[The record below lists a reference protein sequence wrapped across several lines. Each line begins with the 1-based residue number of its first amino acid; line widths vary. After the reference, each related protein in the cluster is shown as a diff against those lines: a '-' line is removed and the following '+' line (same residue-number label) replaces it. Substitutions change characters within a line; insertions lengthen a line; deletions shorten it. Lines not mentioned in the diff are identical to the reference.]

1 MFLRISNCLIVCL
14 FFTLCTAVT
23 ISAAEGSGGLKI
35 GIMNVQKV
43 LVQSE
48 PGLKAKE
55 VFEKKKNELEAG
67 FETEQQMLQEMQQDI
82 EKKSSVWTKEKRDEQ
97 VLEFNKMRRDLQ
109 TKTEDARMEMKRLQ
123 DKELEPIIKELEKIV
138 DTFGEKNGYSMI
150 LDSKNGVIFYNKAL
164 DVSDA
169 LIEELNKAMK

>member
-1 MFLRISNCLIVCL
+1 MFLRIRNCLVVCFL
-14 FFTLCTAVT
+14 FTLCTAVT
-23 ISAAEGSGGLKI
+23 ISAAEGSDGLKI

-48 PGLKAKE
+48 SGLKAKE

-67 FETEQQMLQEMQQDI
+67 FETEQQQLQEMQQDI

-97 VLEFNKMRRDLQ
+97 ILEFNRMRRDLQ
-109 TKTEDARMEMKRLQ
+109 TKTEDARMEMKMLQ
-123 DKELEPIIKELEKIV
+123 DKELEPIIKELEKVV
-138 DTFGEKNGYSMI
+138 DAFGAKNGYSMI
-150 LDSKNGVIFYNKAL
+150 LDSKNGVIFYNTAL